1 MQAVILAAG
10 MGTRLR
16 PVTANRSK
24 AMVPVLGRPLVERA
38 LLPFV
43 ENGVRDFVFV
53 ISPDDAEITRHFTEL
68 TSLDIAARF
77 VTQEKRLGTAHALGI
92 AAPFLSGRFAVS
104 ACDSLVDESHVRA
117 LLAEGDGPDA
127 VLSLLDVE
135 PERVSRSAA
144 VSLDG
149 HTVRRIVEK
158 PAWENAPSFTVSLP
172 HYIFTPRLLDL
183 LPRLEAS
190 PRGEY
195 EIPEAI
201 QGLIDA
207 GRQVVGVRAKER
219 LQVSSPADLLKLT
232 RQMFSDDS
240 KLEQRDPDHVGQG
253 RTFVEP
259 LLVERGVVLGDDC
272 EVGPEVFL
280 ETGCQIGRGAV
291 VRRSIVLRGGRV
303 DDDEVVEDLVVT

>member
-38 LLPFV
+38 LLPFF

-77 VTQEKRLGTAHALGI
+77 VTQEERLGTAHALGI

-104 ACDSLVDESHVRA
+104 ACDSLVDGPHVRA

-135 PERVSRSAA
+135 PELVSRSAA

-149 HTVRRIVEK
+149 HSVRRIVEK
-158 PAWENAPSFTVSLP
+158 PTPEEAPSFTVSLP
-172 HYIFTPRLLDL
+172 HYIFSPRLLDL

-195 EIPEAI
+195 EIPDAI
-201 QGLIDA
+201 QMLIDA
-207 GRQVVGVRAKER
+207 GRQVVGVHAKER
-219 LQVSSPADLLKLT
+219 LQISSPHDLLKLT

-240 KLEQRDPDHVGQG
+240 KPGRSDPAHVGQG
-253 RTFVEP
+253 HTFVEP
-259 LLVERGVVLGDDC
+259 LLIERDVVLGDDC
-272 EVGPEVFL
+272 EVGPEVYL
-280 ETGCQIGRGAV
+280 ESGCHIGRGAV

-303 DDDEVVEDLVVT
+303 DDGETVEDRVVT

>member
-16 PVTANRSK
+16 PVTLKRSK

-43 ENGVRDFVFV
+43 ENGVRDYVFV
-53 ISPDDAEITRHFTEL
+53 ISPDDTEITTHFTER
-68 TSLDIAARF
+68 TSLDISVQF
-77 VTQEKRLGTAHALGI
+77 VFQEERLGTAHALGI

-104 ACDSLVDESHVRA
+104 ACDSLVDVSHVRT

-135 PERVSRSAA
+135 PELVSRSAA

-149 HTVRRIVEK
+149 CSVRRIVEK
-158 PAWENAPSFTVSLP
+158 PTREEALSLTVSLP
-172 HYIFTPRLLDL
+172 HYIFSPRLLDM

-190 PRGEY
+190 SRGEY
-195 EIPEAI
+195 EIPDAI

-207 GRQVVGVRAKER
+207 GSEVVGVRTKER
-219 LQVSSPADLLKLT
+219 LQVSSPEDLLKLT
-232 RQMFSDDS
+232 RQMFSGDS
-240 KLEQRDPDHVGQG
+240 DSQPSDSTHVGQG
-253 RTFVEP
+253 HTFVEP
-259 LLVERGVVLGDDC
+259 LLVERGVVLGGGC
-272 EVGPEVFL
+272 EIGPEVFL
-280 ETGCQIGRGAV
+280 ESGCHIGHGAV

-303 DDDEVVEDLVVT
+303 ARGETVEDMVVT